1 MYCNVA
7 ALFTRSPPIIIVNNF
22 HRERE
27 TIVLLILSFIFS
39 QVFLIWKIVSFNHL
53 WWTLLN
59 SFAVQLWQHLYN
71 VQKHKFTLV
80 SETFRHCWL
89 RRICMHDQFDL
100 LIRKCSSV
108 AFSNPY
114 RFSCF
119 SATWEIHLKKKLV
132 VVVELGWQ
140 PKQTT
145 NYEETLNEKS
155 NWSLRS

>member
-22 HRERE
+22 HRERDYS
-27 TIVLLILSFIFS
+27 TSNSFIHFFPSFS
-39 QVFLIWKIVSFNHL
+39 HL
-53 WWTLLN
+53 KNCLLQSSLMNSLELVCSTTLTTL
-59 SFAVQLWQHLYN
+59 